1 MGEAGGSS
9 VSDAT
14 VEAHI
19 IQLLERYQAKL
30 HSFAF
35 GMVGERE
42 LARDIVQETFI
53 AAWRVACDRK
63 APFGDPCDEKGV
75 RRWLFAVAYRQSALV
90 LRRQRRIV
98 RPLDQDGVDDM
109 ASASPDIATSVVEAD
124 ALRAALSALR
134 PLDAAVSCSR
144 RSRGSAQVRSP
155 PLSSYDPRPY
165 ARVSRER
172 DSAYAPPTSLRV
184 EPATNT

>member
-19 IQLLERYQAKL
+19 IQLLERYQTTL
-30 HSFAF
+30 HSFAL

-53 AAWRVACDRK
+53 AAWRVACDHK

-109 ASASPDIATSVVEAD
+109 ASASPDIATSIVEAD

-134 PLDAAVSCSR
+134 PLDAACFLLQAVQGFGTGEIATIVQLRPAAVRTRLSR
-144 RSRGSAQVRSP
+144 ARQRLRAAYIAQN
-155 PLSSYDPRPY
+155 
-165 ARVSRER
+165 AH
-172 DSAYAPPTSLRV
+172 T
-184 EPATNT
+184 TNT